1 MSGQLINLTPQLYTY
16 LQRVS
21 LREPEVLQKLRKK
34 THERLSNAHM
44 QISPEQGQFMALL
57 MNLIQAKKTLE
68 IGTFTG
74 YSALAVALSLPND
87 GRLVACDVSTEWT
100 DIGRPFWEEAGVA
113 HKIDLRIAPAKDTLQ
128 ALIEAGEAGTFDFV
142 FIDADKAGYS
152 DYYELALTLVR
163 KGGLIAVDNVLWGGD
178 VADTAVNNNQTRCIR
193 ALNEKVYQDERVM
206 MSMLPIGD
214 GLTLVVKQ

>member
-1 MSGQLINLTPQLYTY
+1 MSNQLINLTPQLYTY

-34 THERLSNAHM
+34 THELLTNANM

-74 YSALAVALSLPND
+74 YSALAVALSLPQD

-100 DIGRPFWEEAGVA
+100 DIGKPFWDEAGVA
-113 HKIDLRIAPAKDTLQ
+113 HKIDLRIAPAKETLQ
-128 ALIEAGEAGTFDFV
+128 ALIDAGEGGTFDFA

-152 DYYELALTLVR
+152 DYYELAYTLVR
-163 KGGLIAVDNVLWGGD
+163 KGGLIAVDNVLWDGD
-178 VADTAVNNNQTRCIR
+178 VANPDVNNNQTKCIR
-193 ALNEKVYQDERVM
+193 ALNEKVYQDQRVLI
-206 MSMLPIGD
+206 SMLPIGD
-214 GLTLVVKQ
+214 GLTLAVKQ